1 LRNRV
6 DASTQQRTEEEDPV
20 VHVYQDAEVLR
31 SRFWDHPIVDFLGF
45 GSIALF
51 LLGLF
56 AFAGGSF
63 TLQAAGPFVG
73 FIGVLLVA
81 IYAGQRRQQYG
92 VCGEIRLD
100 DDGTCELQTKR
111 GVIRLHVSEIRSVK
125 YWRDSES
132 GTGNFTLYYQDGEL
146 LVTGR
151 MTGFPDFLTRLATL
165 NPVADLT
172 TFPAFLAD
180 ARPGLHTPATK
191 VSGINMSRLVR
202 SAVFPVFVIVLL
214 AWLAIQTLLGK

>member
-1 LRNRV
+1 
-6 DASTQQRTEEEDPV
+6 V
-20 VHVYQDAEVLR
+20 VHIYQDAEVLR
-31 SRFWDHPIVDFLGF
+31 SRFWDRPIVDFLGF
-45 GSIALF
+45 GFVALF

-56 AFAGGSF
+56 AVAGGSF
-63 TLQAAGPFVG
+63 TLQAAGPFAG
-73 FIGVLLVA
+73 FIVLMFVA
-81 IYAGQRRQQYG
+81 MYAGQSRQQYG

-111 GVIRLHVSEIRSVK
+111 GLIRLYVSEIRSVK

-132 GTGNFTLYYQDGEL
+132 GSENFTIYYQDGEL

-165 NPVADLT
+165 NPVVDLT

-180 ARPGLHTPATK
+180 AWPGLRTPASE
-191 VSGINMSRLVR
+191 VSSINMSRLAR
-202 SAVFPVFVIVLL
+202 SAVFPLIVIALL